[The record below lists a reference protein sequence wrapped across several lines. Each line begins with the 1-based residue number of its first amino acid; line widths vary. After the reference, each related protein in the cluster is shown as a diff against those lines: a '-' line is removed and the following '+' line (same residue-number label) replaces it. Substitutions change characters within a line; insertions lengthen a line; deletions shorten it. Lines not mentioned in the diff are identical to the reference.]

1 MISSVPRPSLDASI
15 SNVLLSRNRETESAV
30 ADIGNYT
37 GDSIRCG
44 FYIRWS
50 TGRGLRNQIT
60 PPRTL
65 TDRER
70 SLKAVIK
77 LGGFAFP
84 PGLEK
89 PLVAGYVRL
98 LRKLAAEHHLV
109 VVTGGG
115 ETARSYI
122 KAARSMGVSEALCDQ
137 LGILV
142 SRLNARLLADGLG
155 ENAFPEIPV
164 DVVELKHYF
173 ASGKIVAMGGLTP
186 GHSTNAVAA
195 IAAETVG
202 AELFVN
208 ATDVDGVYTSDPGKD
223 KHAKKLERVSTTQ
236 LTEILSKTGVM
247 AGAYDLMDPLALRII
262 ERSKLSTVI
271 VDGRKTSNI
280 TQALRKQSIGTRIVH
295 K

>member
-1 MISSVPRPSLDASI
+1 
-15 SNVLLSRNRETESAV
+15 
-30 ADIGNYT
+30 
-37 GDSIRCG
+37 
-44 FYIRWS
+44 
-50 TGRGLRNQIT
+50 
-60 PPRTL
+60 
-65 TDRER
+65 
-70 SLKAVIK
+70 LKAVIK

-84 PGLEK
+84 TELDK
-89 PLVAGYVRL
+89 PLVEEYVKL
-98 LRKLAAEHHLV
+98 LRELVGEHHLV

-115 ETARSYI
+115 GTARSYI
-122 KAARSMGVSEALCDQ
+122 KAARGMGVSESLCDQ

-142 SRLNARLLADGLG
+142 SRLNARLLVDGLG
-155 ENAFPEIPV
+155 DCAFPEIPV
-164 DVVELKHYF
+164 DIVELKHYF

-223 KHAKKLERVSTTQ
+223 KHAKKLEKVSVTQ
-236 LTEILSKTGVM
+236 LTEILSKTGMM

-271 VDGRKTSNI
+271 VDGRKTSNV
-280 TQALRKQSIGTRIVH
+280 TQALRKENIGTRIVH
-295 K
+295 N